1 MRIVW
6 NKDKGV
12 KAEPL
17 KDLTWKRYE
26 DNLIKLWK
34 VLNPKRENEP
44 DELNLDFLKDV
55 KKIKETLTGNNWGI
69 KNDKSISNNTIK
81 NYLNAIIAV
90 LKLSDKKNDLDDYIE
105 YRNELQEDYND
116 GVNSHKKSQKQTEN
130 WITMDEWTDVL
141 KKMKLNIKNNN
152 LWDKDYS
159 SLGESNH
166 KRGST
171 KLERD
176 YLSLQNFI
184 LMSLYRY
191 LPPVRNDYEK
201 MPVITQKEYRQLSE
215 DDKKETNYL
224 VKKMSDNT
232 LYFVMNEYKTKKKYG
247 EKKINIP
254 PNLAKLLRKWLKIN
268 KSAYLFVDTKGTP
281 LSSNKITKY
290 LTSVFKEHTGKNV
303 SSTLLRHIYLSAKYG
318 DTLKEM
324 EKDADIMGHSV
335 DMQKDYI
342 KKDD

>member
-1 MRIVW
+1 MKIVW
-6 NKDKGV
+6 NKEKGV

-17 KDLTWKRYE
+17 KPLTWKRYE

-34 VLNPKRENEP
+34 VMNPETEEP
-44 DELNLDFLKDV
+44 EELNLDFLKDTKKV
-55 KKIKETLTGNNWGI
+55 KDILSGSNWGL
-69 KNDKSISNNTIK
+69 KNNKEISKNTIK

-90 LKLSDKKNDLDDYIE
+90 LKLSGKDEELEDYTE
-105 YRNELQEDYND
+105 YRNELQEEYND
-116 GVNSHKKSQKQTEN
+116 GVNSHKKTQKQKEN
-130 WITMDEWTDVL
+130 WITMEEWTDVL
-141 KKMKLNIKNNN
+141 KKQKENIKNND
-152 LWDKDYS
+152 LWNKDYS
-159 SLGESNH
+159 SLSESNH

-176 YLSLQNFI
+176 YLSLQNYI
-184 LMSLYRY
+184 LMSIYRY

-201 MPVITQKEYRQLSE
+201 MPVITQKEYRKLTE

-232 LYFVMNEYKTKKKYG
+232 LYFVLNEYKTKKKYG

-254 PNLAKLLRKWLKIN
+254 PNLAKLLRKWLKVN
-268 KSAYLFVDTKGTP
+268 KSGFLFVDTKGNP

-290 LTSVFKEHTGKNV
+290 LTGVFKEYTGKNV
-303 SSTLLRHIYLSAKYG
+303 SSTLLRHIYLSEKYG

-324 EKDADIMGHSV
+324 KKDADVMGHSTN
-335 DMQKDYI
+335 MQQDYVKD
-342 KKDD
+342 